1 MQNMVFNNILFVLIF
16 LYITCFSIYAFIRFM
31 KYMEEKNK
39 LKKIELENN
48 KYDLFMRMDPK
59 LAEKEIED
67 MIKKKVQEYAFTNFI
82 MKRISYVMD
91 PQINEMIKYLDKQI
105 ILEISEM
112 YIFYIKI
119 IANIEDETDLLNFI
133 NKKVQEQ
140 VLDFVTDFNKQI
152 PEQ

>member
-1 MQNMVFNNILFVLIF
+1 MQNMVFNNILFVLVF
-16 LYITCFSIYAFIRFM
+16 LYIACFSIYVFIRFM
-31 KYMEEKNK
+31 KYLEEKNK

-91 PQINEMIKYLDKQI
+91 SQINEMIKYLDKQI